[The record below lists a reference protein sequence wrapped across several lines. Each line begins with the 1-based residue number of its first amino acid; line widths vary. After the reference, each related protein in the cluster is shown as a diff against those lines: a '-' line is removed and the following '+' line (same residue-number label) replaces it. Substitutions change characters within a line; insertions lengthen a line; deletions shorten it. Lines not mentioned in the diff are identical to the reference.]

1 MPTSDTIIVAN
12 DMREI
17 ADALGG
23 RSRQLENATIL
34 LTGGA
39 GFLGYSLINF
49 FSHANATILKKKC
62 RVICLDNFI
71 RGVPPWLAAFEQS
84 GAIQTVKADIT
95 KFDPATLGHID
106 YIIHAA
112 SIASPMYYRQ
122 YPIETMDANVIGLRI
137 LLDYAA
143 AKMKSPHPLKSFL
156 FFSSSE
162 IYGDPL
168 PECIP
173 TKEDFRGLVSCTG
186 PRACYD
192 ESKRYGE
199 TLCVNFHHIHGVP
212 VKIARPFNNYG
223 AGLSIDDRRVIP
235 DFCKN
240 ILNGQ
245 NIVMLSD
252 GSPTRTFCYIADAIT
267 GYLLALLSNHN
278 GEPFNIGIES
288 PEISMRDMA
297 LTLLGVAEREL
308 GIKGLKLITGTSDD
322 KNYLVDNP
330 DRRCP
335 SIEKARRMLGYNPKV
350 SLEEGLRRALLWYS
364 ARIETGK

>member
-1 MPTSDTIIVAN
+1 MPKSDTTVVAN

-23 RSRQLENATIL
+23 RTRQLEGATVL

-39 GFLGYSLINF
+39 GFLGYYLINF
-49 FSHANATILKKKC
+49 FTHANAAILKKKC

-71 RGVPPWLAAFEQS
+71 RGVPTWLAAFEQS

-95 KFDPATLGHID
+95 KFDPAALGEID

-112 SIASPMYYRQ
+112 PIASPTYYRQ

-137 LLDYAA
+137 LLDHAA
-143 AKMKSPHPLKSFL
+143 AKMKSPRPLQSFL

-168 PECIP
+168 PEFIP

-186 PRACYD
+186 PHACYD

-199 TLCVNFHHIHGVP
+199 TLCVNFHRIRGVP

-223 AGLSIDDRRVIP
+223 PGLSLDDRRVIP

-240 ILNGQ
+240 ILAGQ

-252 GSPTRTFCYIADAIT
+252 GSPTRTFCYIADAIA

-278 GEPFNIGIES
+278 GEPFNIGIET
-288 PEISMRDMA
+288 PEISMRGMA
-297 LTLLGVAEREL
+297 LTLLNIAEREL
-308 GIKGLKLITGTSDD
+308 GIGGLKLITGASED

-335 SIEKARRMLGYNPKV
+335 SIEKARRLLGYNPAV

-364 ARIETGK
+364 ARIKAGK

>member
-1 MPTSDTIIVAN
+1 MPEPDVSIVAD

-17 ADALGG
+17 AASLGG
-23 RSRQLENATIL
+23 RTQQLEDATIL

-39 GFLGYSLINF
+39 GFLGYYLINF
-49 FSHANATILKKKC
+49 LTHANNTVLKKKC

-71 RGVPPWLAAFEQS
+71 RGVPPWLAAFGQS
-84 GAIQTVKADIT
+84 GAIRTVKADIT
-95 KFDPATLGHID
+95 KFDPSSLGDID

-112 SIASPMYYRQ
+112 SIASPTFYRK

-137 LLDYAA
+137 LLDHAA
-143 AKMKSPHPLKSFL
+143 VKMQSPRPLKSFL

-168 PECIP
+168 PEFIP

-199 TLCVNFHHIHGVP
+199 TLCVNFHQSRGVP

-223 AGLSIDDRRVIP
+223 PGLSIDDRRVIP

-240 ILNGQ
+240 ILNRQ
-245 NIVMLSD
+245 DIVMLSD

-278 GEPFNIGIES
+278 GESFNIGIET
-288 PEISMRDMA
+288 PEISMRNMA
-297 LTLLGVAEREL
+297 LTLLKVAEREL
-308 GIKGLKLITGTSDD
+308 GIGGLKLITGTSED

-335 SIEKARRMLGYNPKV
+335 SIEKARRLLGYDPKV
-350 SLEEGLRRALLWYS
+350 SLEEGLRRALVWYS